1 MKMTYNIT
9 IMDAN
14 HKHVGDLM
22 TATQSDI
29 INLLNKGMI
38 VINQMDGSEITKE
51 TLMDTVGVSDGLIEM

>member
-1 MKMTYNIT
+1 
-9 IMDAN
+9 MDAN

-51 TLMDTVGVSDGLIEM
+51 TLMDTVGVSDGLIEL